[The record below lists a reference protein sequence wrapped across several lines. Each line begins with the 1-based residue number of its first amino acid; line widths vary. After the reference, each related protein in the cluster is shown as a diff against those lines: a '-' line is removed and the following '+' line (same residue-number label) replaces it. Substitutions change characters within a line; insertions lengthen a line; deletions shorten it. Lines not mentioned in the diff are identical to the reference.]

1 MISELVL
8 AEEKARTLFKEA
20 ERRNFFVAG
29 QYESELNKK
38 LFKLAEELFEIT
50 KYWHKRIIRS
60 GPNTLLPYK
69 ENPPDLII
77 QEDDIMFFD
86 FGPVFDQWEADF
98 GRTFVLGNDPYKLKL
113 KNDIE
118 EAFFIGKK
126 YFDENYATLTCA
138 DFYQFTKNLAVKMGW
153 EYGNAHC
160 GHLVGNFPHER
171 ILGDEINNY
180 FHPDNLIKVSD
191 PDALGNQRYWIY
203 EVHFVDY
210 NKQIG
215 GFFEQ
220 LVSKH

>member
-1 MISELVL
+1 MIVELIK
-8 AEEKARTLFKEA
+8 AEEKAKALFKEA
-20 ERRNFFVAG
+20 EIRNYFVSG

-38 LFKLAEELFEIT
+38 IFDLAEELFGIT

-60 GPNTLLPYK
+60 GANTLLPYK
-69 ENPPDLII
+69 ENPTDLII
-77 QEDDIMFFD
+77 QDDDIMFFD
-86 FGPVFDQWEADF
+86 FGPIFDQWEADF
-98 GRTFVLGNDPYKLKL
+98 GRTYVIGSDPYKLKL
-113 KNDIE
+113 KDDIE

-126 YFDENYATLTCA
+126 YFNENYSTLTCSE
-138 DFYQFTKNLAVKMGW
+138 FYQFTKELAVKMGW

-180 FHPDNLIKVSD
+180 FHPDNPTKVSD
-191 PDALGNQRYWIY
+191 LDILGNQRYWIY

-210 NKQIG
+210 KKQIG

-220 LVSKH
+220 LVSTP

>member
-8 AEEKARTLFKEA
+8 AEEKARKLFKEA

-38 LFKLAEELFEIT
+38 LFNLAEELFDIK

-77 QEDDIMFFD
+77 QEDDIMFID
-86 FGPVFDQWEADF
+86 FGPVFDKWEADI

-118 EAFFIGKK
+118 EAFYIGKK
-126 YFDENYATLTCA
+126 YFDENYSTLTCA
-138 DFYQFTKNLAVKMGW
+138 EFYQFTKNLAVKMGW

-180 FHPDNLIKVSD
+180 FHPDNHIKVSE

-210 NKQIG
+210 SKQIG

-220 LVSKH
+220 LVSMH

>member
-118 EAFFIGKK
+118 NEKTKQKTHIHSQLSHKVNNLWRNENIQEDNNNNKEEGKSD
-126 YFDENYATLTCA
+126 YSRN
-138 DFYQFTKNLAVKMGW
+138 
-153 EYGNAHC
+153 
-160 GHLVGNFPHER
+160 
-171 ILGDEINNY
+171 
-180 FHPDNLIKVSD
+180 KV
-191 PDALGNQRYWIY
+191 I
-203 EVHFVDY
+203 
-210 NKQIG
+210 II
-215 GFFEQ
+215 
-220 LVSKH
+220 